1 MKRHFKWDRTYI
13 NWGMTAFCV
22 VALSLLFYFAVRNI
36 SVFGDFFR
44 KLVTILA
51 PFIWGLVICYL
62 LSPLMRFLEER
73 VFLPLGKRLY
83 RKNKKGGAAK
93 FARVMSILFSEI
105 VLLLLIAALVYL
117 IIPQILGS
125 VQMLVQN
132 SGTYADNVSKWLDG
146 LLKNYPEL
154 DSYVGGLFGN
164 INANVGNWLETKLLP
179 QLGSLI
185 TSVSSGVYG
194 FARSIYNLIIGI
206 IVSVYLLADKE
217 GFLAAVKRLS
227 YAVFSVET
235 ADKLRQGLNFVDK
248 TFMGFLSGKILD
260 SLIIGIICYIVCSI
274 LKMPYTLLVS
284 VIIGVTNIIPFFG
297 PLIGAIPSALIILMV
312 DPSKC
317 LIFVIFIIILQQID
331 GNIIGPRILGSST
344 GITGFWVMF
353 AIILGSGL
361 FGFWGMLLGVPV
373 FVVIY
378 TVIQNLIIKKL
389 KKSDLPWKIADYKE
403 MDYIDPATLQVV
415 KKASVR
421 KEEIA
426 REKAL
431 LKSRQE
437 PPKD

>member
-83 RKNKKGGAAK
+83 RKNKKGGAGK

-117 IIPQILGS
+117 IIPQILSS

-297 PLIGAIPSALIILMV
+297 PLIGAIPSALIIMMV

-344 GITGFWVMF
+344 GINGFWVMF

>member
-117 IIPQILGS
+117 IIPQILSS

-164 INANVGNWLETKLLP
+164 INANVGNWLETRLLP

-344 GITGFWVMF
+344 GINGFWVMF

-426 REKAL
+426 REKEL

>member
-117 IIPQILGS
+117 IIPQILSS

-164 INANVGNWLETKLLP
+164 INANVGNWLETRLLP

-344 GITGFWVMF
+344 GINGFWVMF

-403 MDYIDPATLQVV
+403 MDYIDPATLQ
-415 KKASVR
+415 
-421 KEEIA
+421 
-426 REKAL
+426 L
-431 LKSRQE
+431 
-437 PPKD
+437 

>member
-117 IIPQILGS
+117 IIPQILSS

-164 INANVGNWLETKLLP
+164 INANVGNWLETRLLP

-344 GITGFWVMF
+344 GINGFWVMF

>member
-83 RKNKKGGAAK
+83 RKNKKGGAGK

-117 IIPQILGS
+117 IIPQILSS

-164 INANVGNWLETKLLP
+164 INANVGNWLETRLLP

-274 LKMPYTLLVS
+274 LEMPYTLLVS

-317 LIFVIFIIILQQID
+317 LIFIIFIIILQQID

-344 GITGFWVMF
+344 GINGFWVMF

>member
-117 IIPQILGS
+117 IIPQILSS

-164 INANVGNWLETKLLP
+164 INTNVGNWLETRLLP

-274 LKMPYTLLVS
+274 LNMPYTLLVS

-317 LIFVIFIIILQQID
+317 LIFIIFIIILQQID

-344 GITGFWVMF
+344 GINGFWVMF

>member
-83 RKNKKGGAAK
+83 RKNKKGGAGK

-117 IIPQILGS
+117 IIPQILSS

-164 INANVGNWLETKLLP
+164 INANVGNWLETRLLP

-274 LKMPYTLLVS
+274 LKMPYMLLVS

-317 LIFVIFIIILQQID
+317 LIFIIFIIILQQID

-344 GITGFWVMF
+344 GINGFWVMF

>member
-83 RKNKKGGAAK
+83 RKNKKGGAGK

-164 INANVGNWLETKLLP
+164 INANVGNWLETRLLP

-344 GITGFWVMF
+344 GINGFWVMF

>member
-83 RKNKKGGAAK
+83 RKNKKGGAGK

-117 IIPQILGS
+117 IIPQILSS

-317 LIFVIFIIILQQID
+317 LIFIIFIIILQQID
-331 GNIIGPRILGSST
+331 GNIIGPRILCSST
-344 GITGFWVMF
+344 GINGFWVMF

>member
-117 IIPQILGS
+117 IIPQILSS

-164 INANVGNWLETKLLP
+164 INANVGNWLETRLLP

-260 SLIIGIICYIVCSI
+260 SLIIGIICYIVCSV

-344 GITGFWVMF
+344 GINGFWVMF

>member
-117 IIPQILGS
+117 IIPQILSS

-164 INANVGNWLETKLLP
+164 INANVGNWLETRLLP

-284 VIIGVTNIIPFFG
+284 VIIRVTNIIPFFG

-344 GITGFWVMF
+344 GINGFWVMF

>member
-83 RKNKKGGAAK
+83 RKNKKGGAGK

-117 IIPQILGS
+117 IIPQILSS

-164 INANVGNWLETKLLP
+164 INANVGNWLETRLLP

-344 GITGFWVMF
+344 GINGFWVMF

-426 REKAL
+426 REKEL

>member
-1 MKRHFKWDRTYI
+1 
-13 NWGMTAFCV
+13 MTAFCV

-83 RKNKKGGAAK
+83 RKNKKGGAGK

-117 IIPQILGS
+117 IIPQILSS

-164 INANVGNWLETKLLP
+164 INANVGNWLETRLLP

-344 GITGFWVMF
+344 GINGFWVMF

>member
-1 MKRHFKWDRTYI
+1 MRRHFKWDRTYI

-22 VALSLLFYFAVRNI
+22 IAAALLFYFAVRNI
-36 SVFGDFFR
+36 SVFMEILG

-62 LSPLMRFLEER
+62 LSPLMRLLEKR

-93 FARVMSILFSEI
+93 FARVLSIVFSEI
-105 VLLLLIAALVYL
+105 VLLLLLAALVYL
-117 IIPQILGS
+117 IIPQILSS
-125 VQMLVQN
+125 VQMLIQN
-132 SGTYADNVSKWLDG
+132 SGTYADNVSAWLDS
-146 LLKNYPEL
+146 LLKDYPAL
-154 DSYVGGLFGN
+154 DSYVGEIFGN
-164 INANVGNWLETKLLP
+164 FNANVGNWLETKLLP
-179 QLGSLI
+179 QLGNLI
-185 TSVSSGVYG
+185 TSVTSGVYG

-206 IVSVYLLADKE
+206 IVSVYMLADKE
-217 GFLAAVKRLS
+217 GFLASTKRLS
-227 YAVFSVET
+227 YAIFSVET
-235 ADKLRQGLNFVDK
+235 ADRLRQGLNFVDK

-274 LKMPYTLLVS
+274 LNMPYTLLVS

-312 DPSKC
+312 SPSKC

-353 AIILGSGL
+353 AIIVGSGL
-361 FGFWGMLLGVPV
+361 FGFWGMVLGVPV

-378 TVIQNLIIKKL
+378 TVIQNLVVKKL
-389 KKSDLPWKIADYKE
+389 KKSDLPWEIADYKE

-426 REKAL
+426 REKEL
-431 LKSRQE
+431 LESRQKSPE
-437 PPKD
+437 G

>member
-1 MKRHFKWDRTYI
+1 MRRHFKWDRKYV

-22 VALSLLFYFAVRNI
+22 LAASLLFYFAIRNI
-36 SVFGDFFR
+36 SVFGQAVN
-44 KLVTILA
+44 KLVAILA

-62 LSPLMRFLEER
+62 LSPLMRVMEER

-83 RKNKKGGAAK
+83 RKNKKGGAAR
-93 FARVMSILFSEI
+93 FARVLSILFCEI
-105 VLLLLIAALVYL
+105 VLLLVLAAVVYL
-117 IIPQILGS
+117 IIPQVLSS
-125 VQMLVQN
+125 VQMLIKN
-132 SGTYADNVSKWLDG
+132 SGTYADNVSAWLNG

-154 DSYVGGLFGN
+154 DSYAGEFLGN
-164 INANVGNWLETKLLP
+164 FNTNVGSWLQNKVLP
-179 QLGSLI
+179 QLGNLI

-206 IVSVYLLADKE
+206 IVSVYLLSDKE
-217 GFLAAVKRLS
+217 GHIAAFKRLT

-235 ADKLRQGLNFVDK
+235 ADQLRQGLIFVDK

-260 SLIIGIICYIVCSI
+260 SVIIGIICYIVCSI
-274 LKMPYTLLVS
+274 LQMPYTLLVS

-297 PLIGAIPSALIILMV
+297 PLIGAVPSALIILMV
-312 DPSKC
+312 DPTKC
-317 LIFVIFIIILQQID
+317 LIFIVFIIILQQID
-331 GNIIGPRILGSST
+331 GNIIGPRILGNST
-344 GITGFWVMF
+344 GITGFWVIF
-353 AIILGSGL
+353 SIILGSGL

-378 TVIQNLIIKKL
+378 TVINNLIVKKL
-389 KKSDLPWKIADYKE
+389 KRSDLPWKLSDYKE

-421 KEEIA
+421 KEELA

-431 LKSRQE
+431 SKSQQE
-437 PPKD
+437 NPEA

>member
-1 MKRHFKWDRTYI
+1 MRRHFKWDRKYV

-22 VALSLLFYFAVRNI
+22 LAASLLFYFAIRNI
-36 SVFGDFFR
+36 SVFGQAVN

-62 LSPLMRFLEER
+62 LSPLMRVMEER

-83 RKNKKGGAAK
+83 RKSKKGGAAK
-93 FARVMSILFSEI
+93 FARVLSILFCEI
-105 VLLLLIAALVYL
+105 VLLLVLAAVVYL
-117 IIPQILGS
+117 IIPQVLSS
-125 VQMLVQN
+125 VQMLIKN
-132 SGTYADNVSKWLDG
+132 SGTYADNVSAWLNG

-154 DSYVGGLFGN
+154 DSYAGELLGN
-164 INANVGNWLETKLLP
+164 FNTNVGSWLQNKVLP
-179 QLGSLI
+179 QLGNLI

-206 IVSVYLLADKE
+206 IVSVYLLSDKE
-217 GFLAAVKRLS
+217 GHIAAVKRLC

-235 ADKLRQGLNFVDK
+235 ADQLRQGLIFVDK

-260 SLIIGIICYIVCSI
+260 SVIIGIICYIVCSI
-274 LKMPYTLLVS
+274 LQMPYTLLIS

-297 PLIGAIPSALIILMV
+297 PLIGAVPSALIILMV
-312 DPSKC
+312 DPTKC
-317 LIFVIFIIILQQID
+317 LIFIVFIIILQQID
-331 GNIIGPRILGSST
+331 GNIIGPRILGNST
-344 GITGFWVMF
+344 GITGFWVIF
-353 AIILGSGL
+353 SIILGSGL

-378 TVIQNLIIKKL
+378 TVINNLIVKKL
-389 KKSDLPWKIADYKE
+389 KKSDLPWKLSDYKE

-421 KEEIA
+421 KEELA
-426 REKAL
+426 REKEL
-431 LKSRQE
+431 SKSQQE
-437 PPKD
+437 NPEA

>member
-83 RKNKKGGAAK
+83 RKNKKGGAGK

-117 IIPQILGS
+117 IIPQILSS

-132 SGTYADNVSKWLDG
+132 SGTYADNVSM
-146 LLKNYPEL
+146 
-154 DSYVGGLFGN
+154 
-164 INANVGNWLETKLLP
+164 ETRLLP

-344 GITGFWVMF
+344 GINGFWVMF

>member
-1 MKRHFKWDRTYI
+1 
-13 NWGMTAFCV
+13 
-22 VALSLLFYFAVRNI
+22 
-36 SVFGDFFR
+36 
-44 KLVTILA
+44 
-51 PFIWGLVICYL
+51 
-62 LSPLMRFLEER
+62 
-73 VFLPLGKRLY
+73 
-83 RKNKKGGAAK
+83 
-93 FARVMSILFSEI
+93 MSILFSEI
-105 VLLLLIAALVYL
+105 VLLLLLGALVYL
-117 IIPQILGS
+117 IIPQILSS

-132 SGTYADNVSKWLDG
+132 SGTYADNVSRWLDG

-164 INANVGNWLETKLLP
+164 FTANVGNWLETKLLP

-217 GFLAAVKRLS
+217 GFLAAAKRLS
-227 YAVFSVET
+227 YAIFSVET

-248 TFMGFLSGKILD
+248 TVMGFLSGKILD

-317 LIFVIFIIILQQID
+317 LIFIIFIIILQQID

-344 GITGFWVMF
+344 GINGFWVMF

-378 TVIQNLIIKKL
+378 TVVQNLVIKKL
-389 KKSDLPWKIADYKE
+389 KRSDLPWKLADYKE
-403 MDYIDPATLQVV
+403 MDYIDPATLQIV

-421 KEEIA
+421 KKEIA
-426 REKAL
+426 REKEL
-431 LKSRQE
+431 LESREE
-437 PPKD
+437 PPKG